1 MSERKEFIPISDR
14 HISPAV
20 DTYQAIGER
29 QEQQDRYLI
38 SNLRDGLLLMVADG
52 HNGTAASSLLAENTT
67 QIYSEERTAVI
78 EEDPDW
84 TRWGLPATKERQVI
98 RRTIKRLIELTNE
111 EESGST
117 LTLAFLQLGFRIR
130 DRSLRLRAH
139 VGQMGD
145 SVFAFSS
152 RPGALAMTPIHSVK
166 HNEKDAAAIRQ
177 RYKDE
182 SGAPCQKSSLYLY
195 TGKSGV
201 GLAVTRALGDKA
213 YTLIRAP
220 EIKTF
225 EADPD
230 HALVL
235 LASDGMLNSEED
247 MRDQLRSGMSLL
259 REGMPLQE
267 LGENCRMQDNIT
279 MLAVRF
285 PAEQ

>member
-1 MSERKEFIPISDR
+1 MSERREFIPISDR

-29 QEQQDRYLI
+29 QEQQDRYLVA
-38 SNLRDGLLLMVADG
+38 NLRDGLLLMVADG
-52 HNGTAASSLLAENTT
+52 HNGTQASSLLAENTT
-67 QIYSEERTAVI
+67 QIYSEERAAEI
-78 EEDPDW
+78 EQNPDW
-84 TRWGLPATKERQVI
+84 TRWGLPATKERLVI
-98 RRTIKRLIELTNE
+98 RRTIKRLIELTGDE
-111 EESGST
+111 DSGST

-145 SVFAFSS
+145 SFFAFSS

-166 HNEKDAAAIRQ
+166 HNEKDAEAIRQ

-182 SGAPCQKSSLYLY
+182 SGEPCQKSSLYLY
-195 TGKSGV
+195 TGESGI

-230 HALVL
+230 HALVM

-247 MRDQLRSGMSLL
+247 MRDQVRSTVSLL

-267 LGENCRMQDNIT
+267 LGENYRMQDNIT

-285 PAEQ
+285 PSEE

>member
-1 MSERKEFIPISDR
+1 MSDRREFIPISDR

-29 QEQQDRYLI
+29 QEQQDRYLV

-52 HNGTAASSLLAENTT
+52 HNGADASSLLAENAT
-67 QIYSEERTAVI
+67 QIYSGERAAVMD
-78 EEDPDW
+78 EDPDCV
-84 TRWGLPATKERQVI
+84 RWGLPATKERQVI
-98 RRTIKRLIELTNE
+98 RRTIKKLIEMTNE

-166 HNEKDAAAIRQ
+166 HNPKDAAAIRQ

-182 SGAPCQKSSLYLY
+182 SGAPCQQSNLYLY
-195 TGKSGV
+195 TGQSGV
-201 GLAVTRALGDKA
+201 GLAVTRALGDQA

-235 LASDGMLNSEED
+235 LASDGMLNAEEE
-247 MRDQLRSGMSLL
+247 MRDQLRSAMTQL

-267 LGENCRMQDNIT
+267 LGENCRIQDNIT
-279 MLAVRF
+279 MLVVRF
-285 PAEQ
+285 PAEK

>member
-29 QEQQDRYLI
+29 QEQQDRYLV
-38 SNLRDGLLLMVADG
+38 SNLRDGLLLMIADG
-52 HNGTAASSLLAENTT
+52 HNGTGASSLLAENTT
-67 QIYSEERTAVI
+67 QIYSEERAALVA
-78 EEDPDW
+78 EDPDW
-84 TRWGLPATKERQVI
+84 TRWGLPASKERQVI
-98 RRTIKRLIELTNE
+98 RRTIKRLIELTDNE
-111 EESGST
+111 HSGST

-145 SVFAFSS
+145 SIFAFSS
-152 RPGALAMTPIHSVK
+152 RPGALAMPPLHSVK
-166 HNEKDAAAIRQ
+166 LNAKDAAAIRQ

-182 SGAPCQKSSLYLY
+182 KGKPCQQSQMYLY
-195 TGKSGV
+195 TGESGV

-247 MRDQLRSGMSLL
+247 MREQVRNTIAHL

-267 LGENCRMQDNIT
+267 LGEKHRIQDNIT

-285 PAEQ
+285 PAEK